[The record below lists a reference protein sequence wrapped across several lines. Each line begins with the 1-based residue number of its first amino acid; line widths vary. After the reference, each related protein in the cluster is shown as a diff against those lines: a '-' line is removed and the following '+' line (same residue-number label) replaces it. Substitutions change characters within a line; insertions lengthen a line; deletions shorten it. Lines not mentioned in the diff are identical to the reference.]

1 MALHTNVGLGDFI
14 LMEKITM
21 EEFVKNLKLR
31 YSRKIVGCSI
41 PNRHTVMSQRV
52 IGLHNTTV
60 NVRMSSR
67 QRVQY
72 LNLKH

>member
-31 YSRKIVGCSI
+31 
-41 PNRHTVMSQRV
+41 
-52 IGLHNTTV
+52 
-60 NVRMSSR
+60 
-67 QRVQY
+67 
-72 LNLKH
+72 

>member
-31 YSRKIVGCSI
+31 YSRKNVGCCI

-52 IGLHNTTV
+52 IGLHKTTV
-60 NVRMSSR
+60 NVKNAFPATG
-67 QRVQY
+67 
-72 LNLKH
+72 LIFKF